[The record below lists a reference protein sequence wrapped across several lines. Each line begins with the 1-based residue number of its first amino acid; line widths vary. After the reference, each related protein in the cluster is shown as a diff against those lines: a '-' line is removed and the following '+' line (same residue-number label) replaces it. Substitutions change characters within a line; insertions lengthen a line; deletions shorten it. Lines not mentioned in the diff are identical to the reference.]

1 MWMVRKAATCSACG
15 SRIPPQAN
23 FCPSCGQRVSEDE
36 TPAAYAQT
44 QPKLFG
50 VASPGALFVLGCAL
64 LLGALV
70 ALVAGGLV
78 LGIVLLAVSGA
89 LFVLFYGA
97 AERDPDS
104 PVSRGILTAK
114 ERLRGWTSFTTQ
126 SASAWGKAGRDVVR
140 LRSELRALHSERAQ
154 VRTDLGDA
162 AYREDEAALSS
173 LRARMREIDEAIA
186 EREKAK
192 AEALTRARRR
202 VEDERVAVH
211 PTEVIPPEEAEE
223 TRESAEP

>member
-1 MWMVRKAATCSACG
+1 MVRKAVTCPACG
-15 SRIPPQAN
+15 SRVPPQAN
-23 FCPSCGQRVSEDE
+23 FCPSCGQRLSEDE
-36 TPAAYAQT
+36 AAAYT
-44 QPKLFG
+44 HSPPRLFG

-78 LGIVLLAVSGA
+78 LGIVLLAASGA

-104 PVSRGILTAK
+104 AVSRGVLTAK
-114 ERLRGWTSFTTQ
+114 ERLRGWTSFTTG
-126 SASAWGKAGRDVVR
+126 SASAWTKAGRDLVQ
-140 LRSELRALHSERAQ
+140 LRRELRALRRERAQ
-154 VRTDLGDA
+154 VRVDLGDA
-162 AYREDEAALSS
+162 AYREDEAALTS
-173 LRARMREIDEAIA
+173 LRARMRELDDAIA

-192 AEALTRARRR
+192 AEALTHARRR

-211 PTEVIPPEEAEE
+211 QTEVIPPEEAEE
-223 TRESAEP
+223 TRESTES